1 MYSENSPQFSNA
13 NEDSQKFVSSNK
25 RNQVSEIWNYFEKIE
40 WRKEKKTAKC
50 RVAKCTHGAF
60 SCGNEGT
67 TRPLWR
73 HLENKHWSV
82 YSKTEEY
89 DKKKKR
95 AQIEDGSIEVFLK
108 KVSYTFC
115 FPFSIMRLIVF

>member
-1 MYSENSPQFSNA
+1 MYSENLPNA
-13 NEDSQKFVSSNK
+13 DEDSQKFVSSNK

-50 RVAKCTHGAF
+50 RVAKCTHDAF
-60 SCGNEGT
+60 SCGSEGT

-73 HLENKHWSV
+73 HLENKHWIV

-89 DKKKKR
+89 DKKRKR
-95 AQIEDGSIEVFLK
+95 AQIEDGSIEALLK